1 MQRTIHFFESSHFCS
16 IHANLLY
23 SHLATQLLL
32 LLLWSL
38 LRRACSRETSGCLL
52 QRTLWLTRLHT
63 HSIDIRY
70 TLPVIASYV
79 PTAPPKKK
87 TSEEEQPNQK
97 FPHALYNYQNYA
109 TCRNLPPHPFYRWK
123 YATIMPWRGWFFNG
137 FLMAS
142 LWSLKVGNYR
152 SVNLALKGIFIPVLS
167 CPSLPLLCLEGN
179 LKHLA
184 WW

>member
-1 MQRTIHFFESSHFCS
+1 MKELIEARNCLVGTRFLPKPVGTKVKIPFHREKCHSFFFSIMQGTIHFFESSHFCS
-16 IHANLLY
+16 SHANLLY

-52 QRTLWLTRLHT
+52 QRTLRLARLHT

-79 PTAPPKKK
+79 PPRPSKKKK

-109 TCRNLPPHPFYRWK
+109 TCRNLPPTHL
-123 YATIMPWRGWFFNG
+123 IGENMPQLCLGEDD
-137 FLMAS
+137 FLM
-142 LWSLKVGNYR
+142 V
-152 SVNLALKGIFIPVLS
+152 F
-167 CPSLPLLCLEGN
+167 
-179 LKHLA
+179 
-184 WW
+184 